1 MERGTERMEE
11 ALQKK
16 QNHGGRENEFS
27 DAEKWCSRTGII
39 DWK

>member
-1 MERGTERMEE
+1 MERGTGRMEE

-16 QNHGGRENEFS
+16 QNHGGRENECES
-27 DAEKWCSRTGII
+27 TWESGAAEEV